1 MYELDNLII
10 EEIIAAKLKERVI
23 RKSMLLRILSNGNFD
38 YQSKDYELVINQL
51 VMDGTLKESNGFIR
65 SKDAEDL
72 TQLFVEHNGVR
83 GIWASKT

>member
-10 EEIIAAKLKERVI
+10 EEVITAKLKERVI
-23 RKSMLLRILSNGNFD
+23 RKSMLLHLLSNGNFD
-38 YQSKDYELVINQL
+38 YETKDYELVINQL
-51 VMDGTLKESNGFIR
+51 VMDGKLKENNGFIR
-65 SKDAEDL
+65 YKDVEDL

>member
-10 EEIIAAKLKERVI
+10 EEVITAKLKERVI
-23 RKSMLLRILSNGNFD
+23 RKSMLLHLLSNGNFD
-38 YQSKDYELVINQL
+38 YETKDYELVINQL
-51 VMDGTLKESNGFIR
+51 IMDGTLKENNRFIR
-65 SKDAEDL
+65 YKDVEDL